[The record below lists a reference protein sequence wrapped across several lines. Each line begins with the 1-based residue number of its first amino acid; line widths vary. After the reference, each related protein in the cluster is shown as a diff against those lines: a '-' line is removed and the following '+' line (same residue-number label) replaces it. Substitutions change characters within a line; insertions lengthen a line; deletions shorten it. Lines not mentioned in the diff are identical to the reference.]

1 MQVDAVTSFGA
12 AVPTCLPA
20 RCCCVIGAGVRRDR
34 TFAPPLSAN
43 SRRIIY
49 GEFQTLNK
57 KYRFYQVAD
66 VAYSRASVPR
76 KSPCIG
82 LKF

>member
-12 AVPTCLPA
+12 AVPTCTLLLRHWLQVSGGTGHLPL
-20 RCCCVIGAGVRRDR
+20 
-34 TFAPPLSAN
+34 PPLSAN

-49 GEFQTLNK
+49 GEFQTLNE

-76 KSPCIG
+76 KLPCLG